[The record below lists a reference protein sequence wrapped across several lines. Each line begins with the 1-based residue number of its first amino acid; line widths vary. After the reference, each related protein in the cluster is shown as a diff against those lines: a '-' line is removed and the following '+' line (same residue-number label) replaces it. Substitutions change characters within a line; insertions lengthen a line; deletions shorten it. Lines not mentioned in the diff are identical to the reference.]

1 MLLAH
6 NKEFEFEVVFL
17 PAEDKTD
24 VQADKPRARPLL
36 FIIYQIRINSFSQVG
51 CQDAYLNGSNFCR
64 NAFIALFLVLSSG
77 CIKDRFSK

>member
-24 VQADKPRARPLL
+24 IQNRQAKSKASP
-36 FIIYQIRINSFSQVG
+36 IHHI
-51 CQDAYLNGSNFCR
+51 SN
-64 NAFIALFLVLSSG
+64 
-77 CIKDRFSK
+77 